1 MPENCLIV
9 IDMQNDFLDR
19 LEAANRVRL
28 VSKTNQ
34 LVDSFRASGC
44 PIIWI
49 KQTFKPDLSDAFLQ
63 MRDRQISIVID
74 GSEGA
79 EIDPGLSRRDEDWVI
94 VKKRYSAFFGTDF
107 EQILR
112 NLAPDR
118 ITIAGVNSHACIRT
132 TAIDAYQRDIRVILA
147 SECIE
152 SHDQEHAQISMAY
165 LEKKIAI
172 LMTNDQI
179 SDALILSSRT
189 APSRC

>member
-49 KQTFKPDLSDAFLQ
+49 KQTFKPDLSDAFLE

>member
-112 NLAPDR
+112 NLTPDR

>member
-79 EIDPGLSRRDEDWVI
+79 
-94 VKKRYSAFFGTDF
+94 
-107 EQILR
+107 
-112 NLAPDR
+112 
-118 ITIAGVNSHACIRT
+118 
-132 TAIDAYQRDIRVILA
+132 
-147 SECIE
+147 
-152 SHDQEHAQISMAY
+152 
-165 LEKKIAI
+165 
-172 LMTNDQI
+172 
-179 SDALILSSRT
+179 
-189 APSRC
+189 